1 MSDSH
6 QVEDAYRQLVVN
18 HPLFEF
24 IGAHLAERRDSCEH
38 YVLPTMLAAQPH
50 IASGEAAQWL
60 GFVADATEAEDGSSL
75 PAAAIRGMLRML
87 TRYTL
92 TCLRSGL
99 PERCLPQPG
108 DARGWS
114 ELLSVCLNLHRL
126 KAEDAR
132 GPVMDI
138 ADIPGVMTSRG
149 VKLSASVH
157 AREDYQE
164 PLDVLPVDF

>member
-1 MSDSH
+1 MFESH

-18 HPLFEF
+18 HPLFQY
-24 IGAHLAERRDSCEH
+24 IGAHLAERQDSCEH

-50 IASGEAAQWL
+50 IASGGAAQWL
-60 GFVADATEAEDGSSL
+60 EFVADATEAEDGSSL
-75 PAAAIRGMLRML
+75 PAAAVRGMLRML

-99 PERCLPQPG
+99 QENCLPQPG
-108 DARGWS
+108 DARGWG
-114 ELLSVCLNLHRL
+114 ELLSVCLDLHRL
-126 KAEDAR
+126 KNEDAR
-132 GPVMDI
+132 GPAMDI
-138 ADIPGVMTSRG
+138 ADIPGVLAGRG
-149 VKLSASVH
+149 VSLSAPVH